1 VDIGDG
7 DLVRLARTGDAAA
20 FRLLVERHRTA
31 ALARAVRLGA
41 RPGDA
46 DDIVQEAFLQAFTAL
61 DRLRDPDRFGAW
73 LAGIVLNVHRAA
85 TRRPPPLLLADWP
98 EDLHPASAEGL
109 PSAEDL
115 DRAEALGAAVAGL
128 PPGQR
133 RAVELYY
140 YAGLPVAEIA
150 ASPGAAKASLHK
162 ARGRLREHITT
173 HRPDL
178 IPVLSRRTPMTTVR
192 IACAQPHRGTT
203 PDGSTAIAHILVVL
217 ADEPGHR
224 AMGLWLRTRQGLA
237 LWRVMEQAARD
248 TGPSAARRPPAGGL
262 AAGGVAGGVAGDL
275 AGGLAAGGLAGDLA
289 GDRPYTEFTPEG
301 LAIRLLGAADGT
313 VTGVDIDELGPGVL
327 AAQVGVAGPAG
338 TRQVTADPGSALAL
352 AAALEVPVRVAGA
365 LMDRLA
371 VPVSG
376 DDLLGPFTR
385 RTPTRPAGPDS
396 GPAGWRSGPAGPG
409 SGPAGWRSGPAGPGS
424 GPAGP
429 GSGPAGPGSGPAGPG
444 SGPAGWRSGPQNLD
458 FTDGL
463 TGWITSGSSR
473 AEVTGS
479 HWDDYTV
486 TAAAGTATLAAVVP
500 HPYGDVFL
508 GQEFRA
514 DDYHGTTVTLRAEI
528 HANDVAGHGE
538 LSLYVVDKP
547 EDPPAPGPV
556 PQAIHRAR
564 QEHHRTITGSQDW
577 TSYALTAP
585 VPASAEAVEFD
596 LTLTGPGQIELRN
609 VTLTRAS

>member
-1 VDIGDG
+1 M
-7 DLVRLARTGDAAA
+7 
-20 FRLLVERHRTA
+20 
-31 ALARAVRLGA
+31 
-41 RPGDA
+41 
-46 DDIVQEAFLQAFTAL
+46 
-61 DRLRDPDRFGAW
+61 
-73 LAGIVLNVHRAA
+73 HRAA

-98 EDLHPASAEGL
+98 EDLHPASVEGL

-203 PDGSTAIAHILVVL
+203 PDGSMAIAHILVVL
-217 ADEPGHR
+217 ADDAGHR

-237 LWRVMEQAARD
+237 LWRVMEQAGREDLAE
-248 TGPSAARRPPAGGL
+248 GQAEGLAEGLAGG
-262 AAGGVAGGVAGDL
+262 L
-275 AGGLAAGGLAGDLA
+275 AGGLAAG
-289 GDRPYTEFTPEG
+289 DRPYREFTPEG
-301 LAIRLLGAADGT
+301 LAVRLLGAADGT
-313 VTGVDIDELGPGVL
+313 VTEVDIDELGPGVL

-385 RTPTRPAGPDS
+385 RTPA
-396 GPAGWRSGPAGPG
+396 GPAGPG
-409 SGPAGWRSGPAGPGS
+409 
-424 GPAGP
+424 
-429 GSGPAGPGSGPAGPG
+429 
-444 SGPAGWRSGPQNLD
+444 SGPQNLD

-463 TGWITSGSSR
+463 NGWITSGSSR

-508 GQEFRA
+508 GQEFLA
-514 DDYHGTTVTLRAEI
+514 DDDHGTTVTLRAEI
-528 HANDVAGHGE
+528 RARDVAGHGE
-538 LSLYVVDKP
+538 LSLYIVDKP
-547 EDPPAPGPV
+547 EDPPAPGPI

>member
-1 VDIGDG
+1 
-7 DLVRLARTGDAAA
+7 
-20 FRLLVERHRTA
+20 
-31 ALARAVRLGA
+31 
-41 RPGDA
+41 
-46 DDIVQEAFLQAFTAL
+46 
-61 DRLRDPDRFGAW
+61 
-73 LAGIVLNVHRAA
+73 
-85 TRRPPPLLLADWP
+85 
-98 EDLHPASAEGL
+98 
-109 PSAEDL
+109 
-115 DRAEALGAAVAGL
+115 
-128 PPGQR
+128 
-133 RAVELYY
+133 
-140 YAGLPVAEIA
+140 
-150 ASPGAAKASLHK
+150 
-162 ARGRLREHITT
+162 
-173 HRPDL
+173 
-178 IPVLSRRTPMTTVR
+178 LSRRTPMTTVR

-203 PDGSTAIAHILVVL
+203 PDGSMAIAHILVVL
-217 ADEPGHR
+217 ADDAGHR

-237 LWRVMEQAARD
+237 LWRVMEQAGREDLAE
-248 TGPSAARRPPAGGL
+248 GQAEGLAEGLAGG
-262 AAGGVAGGVAGDL
+262 L
-275 AGGLAAGGLAGDLA
+275 AGGLAAG
-289 GDRPYTEFTPEG
+289 DRPYREFTPEG
-301 LAIRLLGAADGT
+301 LAVRLLGAADGT

-352 AAALEVPVRVAGA
+352 AAALEVPVRVAAA

-385 RTPTRPAGPDS
+385 RTPARLAGPGS
-396 GPAGWRSGPAGPG
+396 GPRSGPAGPG
-409 SGPAGWRSGPAGPGS
+409 SGPAGRRSGPAGPGS

-429 GSGPAGPGSGPAGPG
+429 GSGP
-444 SGPAGWRSGPQNLD
+444 RNLD

-463 TGWITSGSSR
+463 NGWITSGSSR

-508 GQEFRA
+508 GQEFLA
-514 DDYHGTTVTLRAEI
+514 DDDHGTTVTLRAEI
-528 HANDVAGHGE
+528 RARDVAGHGE
-538 LSLYVVDKP
+538 LSLYIVDKP
-547 EDPPAPGPV
+547 EDPPAPGPI

>member
-46 DDIVQEAFLQAFTAL
+46 DDIVQEAFLQAFIAL
-61 DRLRDPDRFGAW
+61 DRLREPDRFGAW

-98 EDLHPASAEGL
+98 EDLHPASVEGL

-140 YAGLPVAEIA
+140 YAGL
-150 ASPGAAKASLHK
+150 
-162 ARGRLREHITT
+162 
-173 HRPDL
+173 
-178 IPVLSRRTPMTTVR
+178 
-192 IACAQPHRGTT
+192 
-203 PDGSTAIAHILVVL
+203 
-217 ADEPGHR
+217 
-224 AMGLWLRTRQGLA
+224 
-237 LWRVMEQAARD
+237 
-248 TGPSAARRPPAGGL
+248 
-262 AAGGVAGGVAGDL
+262 
-275 AGGLAAGGLAGDLA
+275 
-289 GDRPYTEFTPEG
+289 
-301 LAIRLLGAADGT
+301 
-313 VTGVDIDELGPGVL
+313 
-327 AAQVGVAGPAG
+327 
-338 TRQVTADPGSALAL
+338 
-352 AAALEVPVRVAGA
+352 
-365 LMDRLA
+365 
-371 VPVSG
+371 
-376 DDLLGPFTR
+376 
-385 RTPTRPAGPDS
+385 
-396 GPAGWRSGPAGPG
+396 
-409 SGPAGWRSGPAGPGS
+409 
-424 GPAGP
+424 
-429 GSGPAGPGSGPAGPG
+429 
-444 SGPAGWRSGPQNLD
+444 N
-458 FTDGL
+458 
-463 TGWITSGSSR
+463 GWITSGSSR

-508 GQEFRA
+508 GQEFLA
-514 DDYHGTTVTLRAEI
+514 DDDHGTTVTLRAEI
-528 HANDVAGHGE
+528 RARDVAGHGE
-538 LSLYVVDKP
+538 LSLYIVDRP
-547 EDPPAPGPV
+547 EDPPAPGPI
-556 PQAIHRAR
+556 PQAIHRGR

-596 LTLTGPGQIELRN
+596 LTLAGPGQIELRN

>member
-41 RPGDA
+41 RPADA

-217 ADEPGHR
+217 ADDAGHR

-237 LWRVMEQAARD
+237 LWRVMEQAAR
-248 TGPSAARRPPAGGL
+248 GL
-262 AAGGVAGGVAGDL
+262 TESV
-275 AGGLAAGGLAGDLA
+275 A
-289 GDRPYTEFTPEG
+289 GDRPYREFTPEG

-385 RTPTRPAGPDS
+385 RTPAGLAAPGS
-396 GPAGWRSGPAGPG
+396 GPRSGPAG
-409 SGPAGWRSGPAGPGS
+409 R
-424 GPAGP
+424 
-429 GSGPAGPGSGPAGPG
+429 
-444 SGPAGWRSGPQNLD
+444 RSGPQNLD

-463 TGWITSGSSR
+463 NGWITSGSSR

-479 HWDDYTV
+479 HWDDYAV

-508 GQEFRA
+508 GQEFLA
-514 DDYHGTTVTLRAEI
+514 DDDHGTTVTLRAEI
-528 HANDVAGHGE
+528 RAKDVAGHGE
-538 LSLYVVDKP
+538 LSLYIVDKP
-547 EDPPAPGPV
+547 EDPPAPGPI

-609 VTLTRAS
+609 VTLTSAS